1 MENKEI
7 IKLQNIKKIY
17 GNGDGAVEAL
27 RGINISIKEGESLAI
42 MGTSGCGKS
51 TLLNILGCIDTAT
64 DGEYIL
70 YDKNVNVYS
79 QNEKA
84 KLRNKVFGFVVQ
96 DFALIPRLNV
106 FENVKL
112 PLEYTNI
119 KKSEAKKEVMN
130 VLEKVG
136 LAKKVKAYP
145 DQLSGGQKQRVAIA
159 RALVNDADILLCD
172 EPTGAL
178 DSNTTKDIMELFMS
192 LSKKFAKTVV
202 IVTHDS
208 KVADY
213 CDRVIQINDGL
224 VC

>member
-172 EPTGAL
+172 EPTDAL
-178 DSNTTKDIMELFMS
+178 DSNTTKDIM
-192 LSKKFAKTVV
+192 
-202 IVTHDS
+202 
-208 KVADY
+208 
-213 CDRVIQINDGL
+213 
-224 VC
+224 